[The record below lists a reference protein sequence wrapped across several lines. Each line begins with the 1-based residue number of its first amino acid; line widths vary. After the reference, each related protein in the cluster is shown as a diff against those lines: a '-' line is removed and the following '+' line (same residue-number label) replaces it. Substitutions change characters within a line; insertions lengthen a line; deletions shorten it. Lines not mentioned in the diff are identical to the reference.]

1 MKPGDPEKK
10 PEDPEK
16 ETVYSEKK
24 TGYYEKKSGDPV
36 IKLES
41 RDIMLERQWNDGGN
55 SRAAKLVM
63 AEILPGNIARKYW

>member
-1 MKPGDPEKK
+1 MKTGGPEMKPGDPEKK
-10 PEDPEK
+10 PGDP
-16 ETVYSEKK
+16 EKK
-24 TGYYEKKSGDPV
+24 TGYSEKKSGDPV

-63 AEILPGNIARKYW
+63 AEILPGNVARKYW